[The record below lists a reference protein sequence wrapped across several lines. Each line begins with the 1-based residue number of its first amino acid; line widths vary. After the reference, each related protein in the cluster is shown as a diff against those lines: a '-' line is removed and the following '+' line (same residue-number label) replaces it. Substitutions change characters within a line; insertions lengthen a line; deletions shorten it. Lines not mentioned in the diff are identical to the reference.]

1 MNLFIN
7 ILLMI
12 KLFFAPSDI
21 EYMLAT
27 KQSVREGMTITHIMN
42 MRNKNIPSPA
52 IDRKSTRLNSSHS
65 SPSRMPSSA

>member
-21 EYMLAT
+21 EYMLAM

-52 IDRKSTRLNSSHS
+52 
-65 SPSRMPSSA
+65 MY